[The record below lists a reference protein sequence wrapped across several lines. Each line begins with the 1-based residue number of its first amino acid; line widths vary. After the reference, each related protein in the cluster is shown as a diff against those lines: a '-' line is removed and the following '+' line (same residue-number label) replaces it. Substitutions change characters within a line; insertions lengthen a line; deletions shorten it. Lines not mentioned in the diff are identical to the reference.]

1 MGFDLWNIL
10 KTMKGLIQNDKTFQA
25 KAQRVVVKI
34 LFEMSILFWQT
45 GNRGKALSK
54 QSIQIINCPDNLI

>member
-1 MGFDLWNIL
+1 MGFDLWNKL
-10 KTMKGLIQNDKTFQA
+10 KTMKGLIQNDKAFQA

-45 GNRGKALSK
+45 GNRGKTLSK
-54 QSIQIINCPDNLI
+54 QSIKIINCPDNLI